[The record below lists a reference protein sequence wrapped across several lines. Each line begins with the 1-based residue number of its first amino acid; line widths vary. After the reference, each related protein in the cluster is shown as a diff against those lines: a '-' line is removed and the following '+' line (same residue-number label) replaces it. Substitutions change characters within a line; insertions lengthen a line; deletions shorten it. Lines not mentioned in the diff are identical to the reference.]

1 MIPLHVRLKASE
13 TLLRS
18 IDARR
23 MATGDEAIGSAIER
37 KLLDREL
44 AELTDEWINNPDSPR
59 VDNPSR
65 IR

>member
-1 MIPLHVRLKASE
+1 MIPLHVRLKESE

-23 MATGDEAIGSAIER
+23 MATGDEAIGSAAER
-37 KLLDREL
+37 TLLDREL
-44 AELTDEWINNPDSPR
+44 AELAVEWTDNPDSPR
-59 VDNPSR
+59 VANPSR

>member
-18 IDARR
+18 IDACR

-37 KLLDREL
+37 RLLDREL
-44 AELTDEWINNPDSPR
+44 GELAVEWVNNPDSPR

>member
-1 MIPLHVRLKASE
+1 MIPLHVRLRASE
-13 TLLRS
+13 ALLCS

-44 AELTDEWINNPDSPR
+44 AELAVEWINNPDSPR

>member
-1 MIPLHVRLKASE
+1 MIPLPARLKASE
-13 TLLRS
+13 ILLRS
-18 IDARR
+18 IDVRR
-23 MATGDEAIGSAIER
+23 MASGDEAIGSAIER

-44 AELTDEWINNPDSPR
+44 AELADEWINNPDSPR

>member
-1 MIPLHVRLKASE
+1 
-13 TLLRS
+13 
-18 IDARR
+18 
-23 MATGDEAIGSAIER
+23 MATGNEAIGSAIER

-44 AELTDEWINNPDSPR
+44 AELAAEWINNPDSPR

>member
-1 MIPLHVRLKASE
+1 MIPLQVRLKSSE

-23 MATGDEAIGSAIER
+23 FVTGDEAIGSAIER

-44 AELTDEWINNPDSPR
+44 AELAVEWVNNPDSPR